1 LTARTYCP
9 SVPPI
14 GTGETDMTT
23 SKAIKTV
30 RGATGETRFFETEA
44 EAMRWIMRRGDLNE
58 LWRIER

>member
-1 LTARTYCP
+1 
-9 SVPPI
+9 
-14 GTGETDMTT
+14 MTT